1 MLRNLIL
8 EGTATSF
15 PYGHPNHRGGGAKLP
30 QRERAEHAKKLSR
43 ELSDAYAEAR
53 TAYPGEGRAGTYLQ
67 FNSSSGY
74 SLTVDSLENG
84 PKKIRVLNS
93 RFDSETGRTSSTVFV
108 PSGKEGFFSQRID
121 EYATKDVVPKDKS
134 KPSKP
139 SHQKLIDSIDYIDA
153 ATPYS
158 LWIGPEELYPSNA
171 AVWCELWIDVPKK
184 ADAAV
189 AYGELTA
196 VCELHGIQL
205 SEDYISFPESLVALV
220 KVNADDIS
228 SLFSSIG
235 HISEIKRSPE
245 PNSDIVNSDS
255 RFQRE
260 MATDLASRI
269 DCSDNGFAVCVLD
282 RGMNKSHPVLNA
294 CIDDDSVLAARD
306 GWGISDDDGHG
317 TSMAGIALL
326 DDVKAALLSQG
337 RIPVG
342 HRIES
347 VKIVSPGNDTDF
359 TQYGTVTKDA
369 VTGIE
374 LNHPTRSRVFCMAI
388 TEKDTTTDEEHPSDG
403 KPSSWSAELDD
414 IAAASTEDME
424 DKRLIIVSAG
434 NASQNDL
441 RDVGYPEAN
450 INASV
455 ESPAQAW
462 NALTVGA
469 YSSNVTMKQKGLSGY
484 QALASKDQLGPFSTT
499 SITWGDAWP
508 IKPEICCDGGNI
520 ATDGNNLLV
529 VPDLERL
536 SFSSDLP
543 RQYFSTIGATSAATA
558 QASWMAATIA
568 EYYPEIW
575 PETIRALMVHSA
587 RWTDEM
593 VEQFC
598 SNGGKRTGKRTLL
611 RCCGWGVPN
620 LERAIGCL
628 GNRVNLVIQGEL
640 QPYTAK
646 GTANEMHLHEIP
658 WPTEVLQQLGEKT
671 AEIRITLSYFVE
683 PNPSG
688 RGWKRK
694 FSYQSHGLKF
704 QLINKDQTK
713 DDFLKSINAK
723 LRGDNKRDSGSGTT
737 GTEEWYLGPG
747 NRDVGSIHSDFKRVP
762 AVYLCDARY
771 VAVYPVTGWWA
782 TRTSHN
788 RMERKT
794 RYALIVS
801 IETPEVDSDIYNAI
815 VTEIK
820 NQTRVTIPT
829 PVKGW

>member
-15 PYGHPNHRGGGAKLP
+15 PYERPNVRDGGGKRP
-30 QRERAEHAKKLSR
+30 QRERAAHARKLSR
-43 ELSDAYAEAR
+43 ELSDAYAEAG
-53 TAYPGEGRAGTYLQ
+53 TAYPDEGRAGTYLQ
-67 FNSSSGY
+67 FNSSAGY
-74 SLTVDSLENG
+74 GLTVDSLENG
-84 PKKIRVLNS
+84 TRKIRVLNY

-108 PSGKEGFFSQRID
+108 PSGKEDFFSQRIS
-121 EYATKDVVPKDKS
+121 EYETKDVGAEDKR
-134 KPSKP
+134 KP
-139 SHQKLIDSIDYIDA
+139 SHQKLIDSIDDIDA
-153 ATPYS
+153 ATPHS
-158 LWIGPEELYPSNA
+158 LWVGPDELYPSGTV
-171 AVWCELWIDVPKK
+171 VWCELWLDVPSK
-184 ADAAV
+184 ADAV
-189 AYGELTA
+189 IAYGELTA
-196 VCELHGIQL
+196 VCKLHGIQL
-205 SEDYISFPESLVALV
+205 SEDYISFPENLVALV
-220 KVNADDIS
+220 KVSADDID
-228 SLFSSIG
+228 SLFSSLG
-235 HISEIKRSPE
+235 HISGIKRSPE
-245 PNSDIVNSDS
+245 PNSDIVSFDS

-260 MATDLASRI
+260 MAADLASRI
-269 DCSDNGFAVCVLD
+269 DCTDDRFSVCVLD
-282 RGMNKSHPVLNA
+282 RGMNESHPVLNA
-294 CIDDDSVLAARD
+294 CIDSDSVLAARD
-306 GWGISDDDGHG
+306 GWGASDDNGHG

-326 DDVKAALLSQG
+326 DDVKAALLS
-337 RIPVG
+337 RDRVPVG

-347 VKIVSPGNDTDF
+347 VKIVSPGNDTDA
-359 TQYGTVTKDA
+359 TQYGTVTEDA
-369 VTGIE
+369 VSSIE
-374 LNHPTRSRVFCMAI
+374 LNHPTRSRIFCMAV
-388 TEKDTTTDEEHPSDG
+388 TEKDTTVDEGHPSDG
-403 KPSSWSAELDD
+403 KPTSWSAKLDD
-414 IAAASTEDME
+414 ISAASTEDME

-434 NASQNDL
+434 NANQNDL
-441 RDVGYPEAN
+441 RDVGYPATN
-450 INASV
+450 INTSV

-462 NALTVGA
+462 NVLTVGA
-469 YSSNVTMKQKGLSGY
+469 YSSNVIIGQKGLSGY
-484 QALASKDQLGPFSTT
+484 QALAAERQLGPFSTT

-558 QASWMAATIA
+558 QASWMAARIA
-568 EYYPEIW
+568 EHYPEIW

-598 SNGGKRTGKRTLL
+598 SDEGKRSGKRALL

-620 LERAIGCL
+620 LERAIECL
-628 GNRVNLVIQGEL
+628 DNRVNLVIQGEL
-640 QPYTAK
+640 QPYTAT

-658 WPTEVLQQLGEKT
+658 WPTEILRQLGEKT

-688 RGWKRK
+688 RGWKGK

-704 QLINKDQTK
+704 QLINKDQTR
-713 DDFLKSINAK
+713 DDFLKSISAK
-723 LRGDNKRDSGSGTT
+723 MRGEDKKDSGGGTT
-737 GTEEWYLGPG
+737 GTEEWYLGPN

-762 AVYLCDARY
+762 AAYLCDARY

-782 TRTSHN
+782 KRTSHK
-788 RMERKT
+788 RMEHKT

-801 IETPEVDSDIYNAI
+801 IETPGVDSDIYNAI
-815 VTEIK
+815 VTEIE

-829 PVKGW
+829 PVER